1 MINSILPKQLW
12 IEVTSDCN
20 NSCSYCPFHS
30 GNPKNDFWEFRK
42 KGYMVFSDFKKLV
55 DSVVSISG
63 YDPVVSF
70 IGMGEP
76 LLHKDIFR
84 MIHYANSNGLETM
97 LSSNCILLD
106 DSFVDRVFSS
116 GLKSFIFNVVSFDK
130 KIFSDITGG
139 KDYFKTFINWYNL
152 ISRNKGLGFPVKV
165 SATVTIVP
173 MVHTDLDLF
182 VTSYVLKNLGLDHFG
197 VGYFCPVGW
206 LGYLFKKPVGL
217 VRVIPCDISCSGCV
231 LWDGSVVACPFDYR
245 KNMVFGNVFH
255 DSFLDV
261 FTGDRCKLFHS
272 LVRSLDYDR
281 LVDLGLSCNTCNWK
295 YNDFDLISNRSMGI
309 GGSYSGYVGTSKKW
323 FLKNP
328 HLD

>member
-106 DSFVDRVFSS
+106 DSFPSH
-116 GLKSFIFNVVSFDK
+116 KSFPPI
-130 KIFSDITGG
+130 I
-139 KDYFKTFINWYNL
+139 
-152 ISRNKGLGFPVKV
+152 
-165 SATVTIVP
+165 
-173 MVHTDLDLF
+173 
-182 VTSYVLKNLGLDHFG
+182 
-197 VGYFCPVGW
+197 
-206 LGYLFKKPVGL
+206 
-217 VRVIPCDISCSGCV
+217 
-231 LWDGSVVACPFDYR
+231 
-245 KNMVFGNVFH
+245 
-255 DSFLDV
+255 
-261 FTGDRCKLFHS
+261 
-272 LVRSLDYDR
+272 
-281 LVDLGLSCNTCNWK
+281 
-295 YNDFDLISNRSMGI
+295 
-309 GGSYSGYVGTSKKW
+309 VGTCLYS
-323 FLKNP
+323 
-328 HLD
+328 